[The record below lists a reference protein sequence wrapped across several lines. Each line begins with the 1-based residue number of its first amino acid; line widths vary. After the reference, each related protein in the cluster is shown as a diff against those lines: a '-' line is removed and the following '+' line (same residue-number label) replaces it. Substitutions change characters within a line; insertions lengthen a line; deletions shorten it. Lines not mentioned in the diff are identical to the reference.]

1 MFRTL
6 YSKLA
11 ATLLVLFMLLGAM
24 LFLLLRSMVETQD
37 EAVNQELHLDLAA
50 RLIPEYLGG
59 PDDTDRPAKLK
70 RLFTQVMHHNPSVEV
85 YRIDAA
91 GTILDHAASE
101 DRIKKKKID
110 VRPILRMLA
119 GNAPLPLRGDDP
131 RNPERRKVFSVA
143 PIEVQGKVTGYLY
156 LVLAGENRTSIAS
169 QQRGSGALRTTA
181 WVMSAGLLVALFAG
195 FVIFNLLTERLQQL
209 ARAMD
214 AFRRAGFSER
224 ASYIAR
230 RPDAEGDEIDRL
242 GATYNEMAERIIH
255 QLRELRSADAKRR
268 DLIANISHDLR
279 TPLASLRGYLDTLML
294 KRDSLTDDERRN
306 YLETAA
312 RQSER
317 LGKLVGDLFDLAKF
331 DAHDVVLRSEPFSLA
346 ELAYDVAQGSELVA
360 RENGITLGVD
370 ALPGLAFVLGDIGLL
385 ERVMQNLIDN
395 AIRHTPRGGSVNV
408 RITEHAGVQR
418 VEVVDTG
425 RGIPPESV
433 ERIFDRFYTL
443 DKSRSA
449 SVGSGGTGLGLAIAK
464 RIVELHGSSL
474 AVESTVG
481 VGTRFW
487 FDIHAAPRRDA
498 P

>member
-11 ATLLVLFMLLGAM
+11 ATLLALFVLLGTM
-24 LFLLLRSMVETQD
+24 LFLLLRSMVEAQD

-50 RLIPEYLGG
+50 RLVPAYFRERV
-59 PDDTDRPAKLK
+59 DADRPANLK
-70 RLFTQVMHHNPSVEV
+70 QLFTQVMHHNPSVEV
-85 YRIDAA
+85 YHIDAE
-91 GTILDHAASE
+91 GTILDHAAPV

-110 VRPILRMLA
+110 IRPILRMLA
-119 GNAPLPLRGDDP
+119 GNVPLPLRGDDP

-156 LVLAGENRTSIAS
+156 LVLAGEDRSSITS

-195 FVIFNLLTERLQQL
+195 FVIFNLLTERLHQL
-209 ARAMD
+209 ARSMD
-214 AFRRAGFSER
+214 AFKRAGFSER
-224 ASYIAR
+224 ASYIPR

-255 QLRELRSADAKRR
+255 QLRELKSADAKRR

-279 TPLASLRGYLDTLML
+279 TPLASLRGYLDTLIL
-294 KRDSLTDDERRN
+294 KRDILTEDERRN

-346 ELAYDVAQGSELVA
+346 ELAHDVAQGSDLAA
-360 RENGITLGVD
+360 RENGVVLGVD

-395 AIRHTPRGGSVNV
+395 AIRHTPRGGSVNI
-408 RITEHAGVQR
+408 RITENADVQR
-418 VEVVDTG
+418 IEVHDTG
-425 RGIPPESV
+425 RGIPPEALD
-433 ERIFDRFYTL
+433 RIFDRFYTL

-449 SVGSGGTGLGLAIAK
+449 SVGTGGTGLGLAIAK

-474 AVESTVG
+474 SVESTVG

-487 FDIHAAPRRDA
+487 FDIPVAPRREWL
-498 P
+498 